1 MTGAQSIAI
10 RHPVIRGGEVV
21 YYLTMDFPVAGIG
34 ALLEQQALPEKW
46 LGVILDQNQTVV
58 ARTRDPD
65 KHIGKRASPD
75 FVSQLQARQRR
86 RQGAVHH
93 SGRRAGNDV
102 LQPCTVLRLD
112 GADRHPRNDLLAS
125 VLAPLGTVV
134 LGILVVLALA
144 VVLAI
149 AVGRTITRP
158 LAQLDDAAS
167 ALARGEVF
175 DPPSTGMDETDRT
188 AQVMAQASVTIHRS
202 SREMAHRVRRRS
214 PRPSAPIR
222 PCSRGRSSKRWAT

>member
-1 MTGAQSIAI
+1 M
-10 RHPVIRGGEVV
+10 
-21 YYLTMDFPVAGIG
+21 
-34 ALLEQQALPEKW
+34 
-46 LGVILDQNQTVV
+46 
-58 ARTRDPD
+58 
-65 KHIGKRASPD
+65 
-75 FVSQLQARQRR
+75 
-86 RQGAVHH
+86 
-93 SGRRAGNDV
+93 
-102 LQPCTVLRLD
+102 
-112 GADRHPRNDLLAS
+112 
-125 VLAPLGTVV
+125 LAPLGTVV

-202 SREMAHRVRRRS
+202 SREMAHRVKEAVAQAERS
-214 PRPSAPIR
+214 HQAPAPGQKLEALGNLTAGISHEFNNLLQSMTMG
-222 PCSRGRSSKRWAT
+222 CSWPKC